1 MNKIA
6 FLLKRILPK
15 TRFVYFWTIYIKL
28 VTPKLI
34 KTKYW
39 FNITWVEGDV
49 NMRYYFYI
57 NWDWEPYITYLIQK
71 TAKAGDIVLD
81 IWANIWF
88 DTMIL
93 SQCVG
98 DTGKV
103 YAFEPSKKIYNVL
116 SDNIYKINKFEDNIK
131 LINKGIGSKNETV
144 KLYMDNNNPWGS
156 TICHDYGWSYE
167 TIDIITIDSLG
178 LKKVDFI
185 KIDIEW
191 YEYEAFLW
199 MKKLLTNNKSIKI
212 LFEWSPQFYSNLSK
226 DAREYSI
233 NILEYLKNLWFTLYQ
248 LDTINIGKRDEI
260 LDFNALYDNVWL
272 EFWAHADIYAERQ

>member
-1 MNKIA
+1 
-6 FLLKRILPK
+6 
-15 TRFVYFWTIYIKL
+15 
-28 VTPKLI
+28 
-34 KTKYW
+34 
-39 FNITWVEGDV
+39 
-49 NMRYYFYI
+49 
-57 NWDWEPYITYLIQK
+57 
-71 TAKAGDIVLD
+71 
-81 IWANIWF
+81 
-88 DTMIL
+88 
-93 SQCVG
+93 
-98 DTGKV
+98 
-103 YAFEPSKKIYNVL
+103 
-116 SDNIYKINKFEDNIK
+116 
-131 LINKGIGSKNETV
+131 
-144 KLYMDNNNPWGS
+144 MDNNNPWGS